1 MAVFDEQPR
10 SASAVASAK
19 TTVRVLRR
27 DKLQA
32 IVHEHPEVLL
42 EFVRNLSQRIRHM
55 NTELEASRG
64 REAVPESAGA
74 AEIR

>member
-1 MAVFDEQPR
+1 
-10 SASAVASAK
+10 
-19 TTVRVLRR
+19 LRR

-55 NTELEASRG
+55 NDELEASRG